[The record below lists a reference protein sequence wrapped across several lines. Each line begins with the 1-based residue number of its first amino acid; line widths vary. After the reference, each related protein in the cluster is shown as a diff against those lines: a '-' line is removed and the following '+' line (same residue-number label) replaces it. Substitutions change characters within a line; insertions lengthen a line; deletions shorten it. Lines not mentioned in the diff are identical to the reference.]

1 MGVITLN
8 VVWSPQGDEQSRLK
22 KAMQFE
28 STTLVFDACKIIRE
42 KVSGNNINPKE
53 YGLFR
58 LEEDPTKCVWMEN
71 GRTLEY
77 YLVRNGDTV
86 EYKKKIRPLKVRM
99 LDGAVKT
106 VLVDESQPVGEIMV
120 VVCSKIGISNHEE
133 YSMVRQSLDHD
144 WRSTLTLKEERRGKS
159 EERGLGFGTLG
170 RNKEKKMEQL
180 RAKLHT
186 DEELLWLDHGKTL
199 REQAI
204 ADDETLI
211 LRRKFF
217 FSDTNVDCR
226 DPVQLNLLY
235 EQCKMG
241 VLQGNHPVPR
251 DLACDLA
258 ALQCQIQYGDF
269 QEHRQRT
276 NFSDLREILPK
287 EYVKS
292 KDNEKRIM
300 DAYRELAGKSELD
313 AKSKYVH
320 LCRSLLTYGVTF
332 FVVKEKMKG
341 KNKLVPRLLG
351 VNKECVMRMDEKTK
365 EVLQEWPLEQVRR
378 WAASPKT
385 FTLDFGDYQDG
396 YYSVQTADGEKI
408 AQLIAGYIDII
419 LRKKRTFDHV
429 GIEGDEGST
438 MLEDV
443 VAPARATLVAH
454 GQIGEGFAHEGSVAI
469 PGVLRTHGGLV
480 PGQRGMLNGAQYGA
494 VSGQILQQQ
503 LTKGQRPRVVDS
515 QERAQRALIGTIEA
529 SIRAVEAAEEEMKK
543 PVEIQIPRFI
553 DDPTSRRWME
563 TKVEVEKQKVGDQ
576 LAQMG
581 AATAEVVQLTAVAD
595 EVDTKVGTAI
605 ATIGSNMPEMGRG
618 VRELAALLPDEQRRG
633 DLVDAARK
641 LCGAFSDFLTTV
653 NPEHEEKR
661 TTVLAAA
668 GRVGD
673 FSQAVINTLDEPTS
687 EVRTFHDNL
696 VQRAKNVA
704 TSTAQLVLRA
714 KTISAEC
721 EEPALQDK
729 VIHSATQCAYATSQ
743 LVACARVV
751 APTIDSPV
759 CQEQLTSAAKQVA
772 RAVEDLLVDAQN
784 ACTRSIGDGKKSFI
798 DIHEAS
804 RQVTAALDDLLLHVK
819 SSPKLIRTTQ
829 ENYEYEQILNQSRK
843 IITYQGP
850 TEGMVRQGE
859 NAIRHSRLLVEQME
873 AEADRAPERRDR
885 LLDAARSV
893 AQATS
898 RMIDAT
904 KECQVHPQA
913 AESQIALRNAAEK
926 LVTVTSEATSEE
938 QSKRTMEY
946 LEQAAKQAAAA
957 ATQTIA
963 AANSCQPYIQ
973 SKTTTETLIIECT
986 ETAERV
992 PPLIASIRESQAA
1005 RSPSEKFRAQSNLIR
1020 DTTQVLRPATR
1031 LVEVARQTVPSI
1043 PEQHVANHL
1052 QSTSQQLSTQLAE
1065 LRVALNNAKQLNFE
1079 MQLAHSEDLIRELD
1093 NELVEIG
1100 RAAQYGQLTAVPGES
1115 VGTASSKLAS
1125 AARQVG
1131 STLTQMVSAVAS
1143 GDRQHVGASAVEA
1156 AQSLRTFVSA
1166 IHGVCSTRKDTPVD
1180 RFIVS
1185 ARSVVHDSGRVF
1197 DKVREQATSQQ
1208 LNDTTKQVAVSL
1220 RQCLSCLPDT
1230 QHVEKAV
1237 SQIKLFRA
1245 PETASIVDLRGS
1257 ASRLIEACSQLA
1269 ISLQA
1274 PQEAAA
1280 VDVFVR
1286 SYTDFHT
1293 AVTQAIKQQQDSVQ
1307 RQQCVSYLETARKE
1321 AVNVVWRIHTA
1332 SMDVANASALQLL
1345 SQSTRSLTESVNAIV
1360 ENVSREAPWQR
1371 ECDAAL
1377 RQIKSIR
1384 YILDRANL
1392 PINNEGYYE
1401 SLDSV
1406 TEQAKRLGEGMTGI
1420 ARHAKNQ
1427 DTHSLCESVHIAA
1440 DAICGLAE
1448 GATQSAYLIGVA
1460 DAKSQPGQA
1469 AIIDTLKC
1477 QRSIEIVKQICER
1490 IERMEYTQQQILD
1503 DATVI
1508 AKHTSTLA
1516 NLCREASERTS
1527 NVNLKKQFINCA
1539 REVAS
1544 STASLITA
1552 VKQLDSSFTEKN
1564 QRECTEAARSLYT
1577 AAQQLE
1583 TFVDNPDFA
1592 AVPAKISTS
1601 GEAAQKSILLSGK
1614 EMLDA
1619 SCEMIITAKQ
1629 LAMSPADALTWQ
1641 RLADNSKVVSESI
1654 KRLVTSIREQP
1665 PGQVDLDAAI
1675 VQLQQMIQQIDRASM
1690 DAFQGQLPRGAIT
1703 EQRVHQQIL
1712 HACQSLYDRIEL
1724 LREVAIGHSEELG
1737 HRVHEHMEAIVPL
1750 VQSSI
1755 QAASITYDTKSLTTI
1770 FEQCKTVVE
1779 AELQM
1784 LYACRNI
1791 CGNPKAHDLHVV
1803 LYDSASQLRDALTE
1817 MQRNVNRMA
1826 SEAGIILGVVENI
1839 SRSIALTDEATSQT
1853 ITGTF
1858 IDAQTRMISV
1868 LEEISRLA
1876 TDMPLTSPESLGSLA
1891 LRFSERYSDLAMD
1904 SRLAIATLSSPN
1916 LAQKLRVAVQKLGT
1930 ACIEEVKIAGQR
1942 RGHPNDQR
1950 ILDDL
1955 SRGSQTVVERVQE
1968 VLAALHEGS
1977 RGTQACINAAN
1988 TVSGIIGDL
1997 DTTIMFATAGS
2008 LNPQRDSEKFG
2019 DHREAILK
2027 TAKALVEDTKALVA
2041 GAASNQEQLAVAAQ
2055 NAVRTI
2061 VNLSDAVKNGAVSLS
2076 SDNAEAQVMV
2086 IHAVRD
2092 VAAALSN
2099 LIQATKNASG
2109 RSLHDPAMGHLK
2121 EAAKVMVTNVTSL
2134 LKTVKTIED
2143 EHQRGT
2149 RALEAAIEAIG
2160 QEISLYDSGEAPS
2173 RGGAT
2178 AEDLIKS
2185 TKQLTAA
2192 TARAAAAAQTLQQ
2205 SDIIAAANIARQSVC
2220 DLLATTRAA
2229 ALCADSADARYRTLD
2244 CGREVAVQVRSLL
2257 ITLQT
2262 LIIRRDD
2269 PHARDAL
2276 LEASRRIARVVGELA
2291 SCGELLKG
2299 DSWTDPSDPTAVA
2312 ENELIGAANSIEAAA
2327 VKLSQLRPRQTQKV
2341 DDSLT
2346 FDEQILAAA
2355 KSIATAVQTLVK
2367 AASAAQRELVAQGRL
2382 ESHPAFATD
2391 DYQWSEGLISASRLV
2406 AAAVHQ
2412 LCEAANALVASST
2425 AHLLVACKVK
2435 SDLDSRAMQRLQ
2447 SAGHAVKTA
2456 TEHLVMA
2463 ARSAIHEDERTLI
2476 ISQRMVSGIAQVM
2489 DAQEQVL
2496 RKERELTEAR
2506 GKLAALNKARY
2517 ERGMSP

>member
-8 VVWSPQGDEQSRLK
+8 VVWSPQGDEQSQLK

-77 YLVRNGDTV
+77 YLVRSGDAV

-99 LDGAVKT
+99 LDGAIKT
-106 VLVDESQPVGEIMV
+106 VMVDESQPVGEIMV

-133 YSMVRQSLDHD
+133 YSMVRQSLDQD
-144 WRSTLTLKEERRGKS
+144 WRSTLTLKEERRGRS

-199 REQAI
+199 REQSVT
-204 ADDETLI
+204 DDETLI

-241 VLQGNHPVPR
+241 VLQGNHPVTR
-251 DLACDLA
+251 DMACNLA
-258 ALQCQIQYGDF
+258 ALQCQIQYGDL

-276 NFSDLREILPK
+276 NFLDLREILPK
-287 EYVKS
+287 EYAKS
-292 KDNEKRIM
+292 KDNEKRVI
-300 DAYRELAGKSELD
+300 DAYRELTGKSELD

-320 LCRSLLTYGVTF
+320 LCRSLITYGVTF

-419 LRKKRTFDHV
+419 LRKKRTRDHV

-469 PGVLRTHGGLV
+469 PGVLRTPGGLM
-480 PGQRGMLNGAQYGA
+480 PGQKGVLNGAQYGA

-503 LTKGQRPRVVDS
+503 LAKGQRPRIIDS

-543 PVEIQIPRFI
+543 PVEIQIPRFS
-553 DDPTSRRWME
+553 DDPTSRRWIE
-563 TKVEVEKQKVGDQ
+563 TKVGDQ

-581 AATAEVVQLTAVAD
+581 AATAQVVQLTAVAD
-595 EVDTKVGTAI
+595 EIDSKVGTAI

-618 VRELAALLPDEQRRG
+618 VRELAALMPDEQRRG

-641 LCGAFSDFLTTV
+641 LCGAFSDFLNTV

-687 EVRTFHDNL
+687 EIRTFHDHL

-721 EEPALQDK
+721 DEPALQDK

-751 APTIDSPV
+751 APTVDSPA

-772 RAVEDLLVDAQN
+772 RAVEDLMVDAQE
-784 ACTRSIGDGKKSFI
+784 ACTRSTGDGQKSFI
-798 DIHEAS
+798 DIHQAS

-819 SSPKLIRTTQ
+819 SSPKLVRTTQ

-850 TEGMVRQGE
+850 TEDMVRQGE
-859 NAIRHSRLLVEQME
+859 SAIRHSRLLVEQME
-873 AEADRAPERRDR
+873 AEADREPERRDR

-913 AESQIALRNAAEK
+913 AESQVALRDAAEK
-926 LVTVTSEATSEE
+926 LVTVTSEATSEV
-938 QSKRTMEY
+938 QSKRTMEH

-963 AANSCQPYIQ
+963 AANACQPYIQ
-973 SKTTTETLIIECT
+973 SRTVTETLIIECT

-1005 RSPSEKFRAQSNLIR
+1005 RSPNGKFRAQGNLIR

-1031 LVEVARQTVPSI
+1031 LVEVARQTVPSV

-1093 NELVEIG
+1093 NELIEIG
-1100 RAAQYGQLTAVPGES
+1100 RAAQNGQLTTVPGES
-1115 VGTASSKLAS
+1115 AETASSKLTS

-1131 STLTQMVSAVAS
+1131 STLTQMVSAAAS

-1156 AQSLRTFVSA
+1156 ARSLRTLISA
-1166 IHGVCSTRKDTPVD
+1166 VHGVCSTRKDTPVD

-1197 DKVREQATSQQ
+1197 DKVREGVASQQ
-1208 LNDTTKQVAVSL
+1208 LNDATKQVAVSL

-1230 QHVEKAV
+1230 QHVERAV
-1237 SQIKLFRA
+1237 SQIKSFRA
-1245 PETASIVDLRGS
+1245 PETAFTVDLRGS

-1293 AVTQAIKQQQDSVQ
+1293 AVAQAIKQEQDVTQ
-1307 RQQCVSYLETARKE
+1307 RQQCISYLETVRKE
-1321 AVNVVWRIHTA
+1321 AVNVVLRTHTA
-1332 SMDVANASALQLL
+1332 SMDAANASALQLL
-1345 SQSTRSLTESVNAIV
+1345 SQSTRSLTESINAIV

-1384 YILDRANL
+1384 HILDRANL
-1392 PINNEGYYE
+1392 PVNNEGYYE
-1401 SLDSV
+1401 SLESV

-1420 ARHAKNQ
+1420 ARHAKSQ
-1427 DTHSLCESVHIAA
+1427 DTQSLCESVHTAA
-1440 DAICGLAE
+1440 NAVCGLAE

-1460 DAKSQPGQA
+1460 DVKSQPGHA
-1469 AIIDTLKC
+1469 AIIDTSKC
-1477 QRSIEIVKQICER
+1477 HRSVEIVKQICQR
-1490 IERMEYTQQQILD
+1490 IERLEYTQQQILD

-1516 NLCREASERTS
+1516 NLCREASERAS

-1577 AAQQLE
+1577 AAEQLE
-1583 TFVDNPDFA
+1583 IFVDNPDFA
-1592 AVPAKISTS
+1592 AVPARISAS
-1601 GEAAQKSILLSGK
+1601 GETAQKSILSSGK
-1614 EMLDA
+1614 DMLDA

-1629 LAMSPADALTWQ
+1629 LAVSPADAPTWQ

-1654 KRLVTSIREQP
+1654 KRLVTFIREQA

-1675 VQLQQMIQQIDRASM
+1675 IQLQQMIQQIDRASM
-1690 DAFQGQLPRGAIT
+1690 DAFQDQLPRSIIT

-1712 HACQSLYDRIEL
+1712 HACQSLYDRIDP
-1724 LREVAIGHSEELG
+1724 LREATTGHSEELG
-1737 HRVHEHMEAIVPL
+1737 HRIHEHMEAMEAL

-1755 QAASITYDTKSLTTI
+1755 QAASISYDTKSLTAI

-1784 LYACRNI
+1784 LYACKNVS
-1791 CGNPKAHDLHVV
+1791 GNPKARDLHVV
-1803 LYDSASQLRDALTE
+1803 LNDNANQLRDALTE

-1826 SEAGIILGVVENI
+1826 SEAGVILGVVENI
-1839 SRSIALTDEATSQT
+1839 SRSIALTDEATSQS

-1858 IDAQTRMISV
+1858 TDAQTRMISA

-1876 TDMPLTSPESLGSLA
+1876 TDMPLTLPESLGSLA
-1891 LRFSERYSDLAMD
+1891 LRFSECYSDLAND
-1904 SRLAIATLSSPN
+1904 SRLAIATLSSPS

-1942 RGHPNDQR
+1942 RAHPNDQR

-1955 SRGSQTVVERVQE
+1955 SHGSRTVVERVQE

-2061 VNLSDAVKNGAVSLS
+2061 VSLSDAVKSGAVSLS

-2109 RSLHDPAMGHLK
+2109 RSLHDPAMGQLK
-2121 EAAKVMVTNVTSL
+2121 EAAKIMVTNVTSL

-2178 AEDLIKS
+2178 AEDLIRS

-2229 ALCADSADARYRTLD
+2229 ALSADSADARYRTLD

-2257 ITLQT
+2257 MTLQA
-2262 LIIRRDD
+2262 LVKRRDD

-2276 LEASRRIARVVGELA
+2276 LEASRRIAKVVGDLVN
-2291 SCGELLKG
+2291 CGELLKG

-2367 AASAAQRELVAQGRL
+2367 AASAAQRELVAQGR
-2382 ESHPAFATD
+2382 
-2391 DYQWSEGLISASRLV
+2391 
-2406 AAAVHQ
+2406 
-2412 LCEAANALVASST
+2412 
-2425 AHLLVACKVK
+2425 
-2435 SDLDSRAMQRLQ
+2435 
-2447 SAGHAVKTA
+2447 
-2456 TEHLVMA
+2456 
-2463 ARSAIHEDERTLI
+2463 
-2476 ISQRMVSGIAQVM
+2476 
-2489 DAQEQVL
+2489 
-2496 RKERELTEAR
+2496 
-2506 GKLAALNKARY
+2506 
-2517 ERGMSP
+2517 